1 MWNGNAT
8 WTGIDRG
15 YPYAVYAWLDVPRAP
30 QRLPW
35 VHDYSQVYAIASPN
49 ETLFVIYPTAP
60 NQEPENITVGQ
71 YAERVMGAWA
81 GFLNA
86 TTPFWRAYT
95 GPQPFWRLLYAQV
108 IVHVNLTRHTRIYSG
123 VEGGV
128 IGVWGWIRPPEEQRC
143 YLGDRAAGCGIV
155 DVTFEPGLYQ
165 YNIEENV
172 KAWDRPSTRN
182 LVVRLNASL
191 PPAPKPVR
199 DGHLDFYRWKET
211 CEWCERWECDP
222 SGYCY
227 CAQWAST
234 TREVREEPRWRKYT
248 EVRELEHNASLY
260 QKPWVPSAEDTVRVR
275 VPYTYRG
282 WEVWKEVVYGPWN
295 NGDPPPGA
303 YCYTHDVSPYKRVVF
318 WDVRR
323 SVKDAYAFAW
333 LSAVHTAGSL
343 GPPLPDYYE
352 DGPAEEDGFTVI
364 NLLRGAEYG
373 WECHWRV
380 LSAYRPEWDLVP
392 AANAN
397 MTELHRK
404 YALYLLAQ
412 GEYANARADFVLSVA
427 GEPPPI
433 GPAQYA
439 AEVLRGV
446 RKAFNGVAFYPLPE
460 PAPDSY
466 HSFNLLLVCFRFDWA
481 NETVKA
487 PASVVMEPGLEPW
500 LFRFALA
507 DSRLSRLTA
516 ERLSAMWAWVFEHP
530 PPPPPLE
537 AGRFL
542 PAPWPVPWNGW
553 MPLPYNA
560 SPGAPL
566 YYATFMGVPMWP
578 VFGLAVA
585 GAYVM
590 AAWASLYPNV
600 YIGLL
605 MAIAALEA
613 LSALFAFPSAGVLLA
628 KFVWQV
634 LEDLAFWYQIRL
646 LIKSRLFARV
656 FKAAHPVRAAARR
669 VVQRLYYKGYLKVSG
684 RRRWELDR
692 MLTPVGE
699 MERGLERRVVRRL
712 EEAAEKALRKIGES
726 KVGQAVGEATKAV
739 ERAWSHARWE
749 AAGAM
754 WERAKEA
761 GRRAWRIAQC
771 HDVVCAAREVS
782 ARVDRWFD
790 AKVAEAASKRPL
802 SYLLFWAHFDPNGRR
817 WAAALNTALY
827 YGMLRRGQITG
838 REFEELKNYRD
849 YLIAVRLAERLKALR
864 QASVEEAAEAAKE
877 ATERATAASLTA
889 MSQLAEA
896 LRKGAAAEEVEKLL
910 AEVYKPL
917 AELHQGA
924 FSKLAEIIAA
934 ALGEKKAPETPREL
948 AELLVRKAADF
959 LAVEPQIRRTW
970 AEEWSYQLSFAGYA
984 KALAA
989 RELEERLGELY
1000 LLTLAW
1006 DVARGRLERL
1016 GEAKAAVAVAKAK
1029 AETLAEL
1036 REALA
1041 RRGLEPREAEAFL
1054 KTATSRVKEDLSRV
1068 MEAFGVEIS
1077 FIKLLK
1083 IDEERLAKALGEAG
1097 RAAKLAEAA
1106 VKAVE
1111 EAKASL
1117 SRIEAAGLGEAGARL
1132 LEAARRALEE
1142 VLRGGGEE
1150 AVRQFKA
1157 EAEAIRRGLSGE
1169 AEKSVRQLEE
1179 RVAEV
1184 LQKAA
1189 ERLEAVRREAYKRL
1203 REIAHDFLWVGRSEP
1218 LFTIAL
1224 PGAEEAL
1231 RAAERA
1237 LRAFAEGADREAV
1250 LRQFREEVAKV
1261 KQQYAALGADVRH
1274 LEGIERE
1281 VASVL
1286 QRLERPSPVKA
1297 PEDAAAKA
1305 ELVRR
1310 ALAAL
1315 SDDRTAKLAL
1325 ALYARGVDVD
1335 EALAARR
1342 AYEIVARG
1350 EHAGAVLEAEAA
1362 VKRLAEKAAELIT
1375 ALERYAEAKAAAEL
1389 AREPYEAVRLFAGA
1403 DRLRAE
1409 LLAKAAEVRE
1419 VAEAAKAAVMKVRA
1433 VEEALEKAPVGLKK
1447 SEARLP
1453 ERPDLSVLAQAFK
1466 ERVERLKT
1474 AGAERERL
1482 LAELRA
1488 LAELLRQAPAEAVK
1502 KAFAE
1507 AGIEFRA
1514 GSVEKAE
1521 AFAEAWRLAEALNKF
1536 AAWAA
1541 AAKEYGELAR
1551 EAEGAA
1557 HSLAKEMSNL
1567 REVLERRLEGRA
1579 YDNAVKAQIA
1589 RVRAAEEHLRAA
1601 VEALK
1606 ALERPPLEAAR
1617 VEKTEAKT
1625 PRDAVLAVLVDLFKQ
1640 KVEELR
1646 EARGEERE
1654 KLLRQVRELAS
1665 EVRQWPRELVA
1676 EAFKGAD
1683 VYVRPGSV
1691 SVDKEAVEE
1700 ARARLRELS
1709 AALGVESEK
1718 LMLWASVTHKAAEA
1732 VRRLREAEDVLRGH
1746 REIVEILNKGEVSDK
1761 ELAKLR
1767 SELRELARAL
1777 DLYPELAEFLRSPSF
1792 SADLAALARA
1802 AERLGLPEAV
1812 KFISAVEEARFA
1824 VDKHGF
1830 RRYYSEVYQEV
1841 LGTMT
1846 PAWQK
1851 ALLKAPIGA
1860 HVVNAMGLDLAREVF
1875 ARYDFLR
1882 QFGEALADISPYV
1895 PARLGL
1901 PVPVFD
1907 PALIGVVT
1915 PPKTY
1920 PEKLAKHIASWDDL
1934 GVQEGI
1940 RRFYKTD
1947 LGLKHR
1953 AVAEIAALG
1962 AKAVAFRRLAERLVK
1977 EGREGGD
1984 VYKQIAGLLIAARA
1998 AREELRIAALAE
2010 AAGAGQ
2016 QAKLLRESAVR
2027 LYASAV
2033 GEAFRLARELP
2044 VYELAEGLRPLLG
2057 NKARLV
2063 LEGVKGEDKLRR
2075 ALERLSAVIDLRELY
2090 RIYGEAYLARA
2101 MYAEYVYLS
2110 LSKGLRE
2117 RPRAVEPGYAVE
2129 AARALEGPVAHQRRV
2144 VEDAVAAAVPDWL
2157 RQRLEE
2163 LRGALQMADPATAP
2177 NYLKP
2182 YARGFGDFRSQ
2193 FNAFVEEV
2201 RRVAEFS
2208 PAAKQ
2213 VLITVAKYLA
2223 GDKRLEEYEG
2233 VRDWL
2238 PERDALAKYL
2248 GVRMLQVL
2256 REAEPARAPTV
2267 EHLERLPEAV
2277 KRAVAFEER
2286 VLVREGYYDE
2296 RLRAVYKA
2304 LGLEFV
2310 REHPSLA
2317 ASGLEGAIETLAAR
2331 HGLSAEEA
2339 VKALRELRNAP
2350 VDAVLEKARAAGE
2363 AVMEFLAEVA
2373 KTRILEE
2380 VTRRGAYY
2388 DADLAYREAKAVLER
2403 VEKIAAVKFSEG
2415 AAADVLIRLVDA
2427 ERLREGLLSNEPV
2440 PLGVM
2445 AARDVETALAL
2456 GHRFKIIPLN
2466 AEFLEGGVSRAER
2479 LYLVVHPAL
2488 EEAVERLREQ
2498 IAAELARSYYLELRH
2513 LGAAPPE
2520 IALKIP
2526 GVVGVREGD
2535 TLHLYVKDKVDEL
2548 AKAAARALA
2557 DGDKETAGRLL
2568 RRLRLVWLLVA
2579 KKYGVDLR
2587 GDEAVGYA

>member
-1 MWNGNAT
+1 AFVNGSDYISGAGYAPMWNGNAT

-802 SYLLFWAHFDPNGRR
+802 SYLLFWAHFDPHGRR

-934 ALGEKKAPETPREL
+934 ALGEKKAPETP
-948 AELLVRKAADF
+948 K
-959 LAVEPQIRRTW
+959 
-970 AEEWSYQLSFAGYA
+970 
-984 KALAA
+984 
-989 RELEERLGELY
+989 
-1000 LLTLAW
+1000 
-1006 DVARGRLERL
+1006 
-1016 GEAKAAVAVAKAK
+1016 
-1029 AETLAEL
+1029 
-1036 REALA
+1036 
-1041 RRGLEPREAEAFL
+1041 
-1054 KTATSRVKEDLSRV
+1054 
-1068 MEAFGVEIS
+1068 
-1077 FIKLLK
+1077 
-1083 IDEERLAKALGEAG
+1083 
-1097 RAAKLAEAA
+1097 
-1106 VKAVE
+1106 
-1111 EAKASL
+1111 
-1117 SRIEAAGLGEAGARL
+1117 
-1132 LEAARRALEE
+1132 
-1142 VLRGGGEE
+1142 
-1150 AVRQFKA
+1150 
-1157 EAEAIRRGLSGE
+1157 
-1169 AEKSVRQLEE
+1169 
-1179 RVAEV
+1179 
-1184 LQKAA
+1184 
-1189 ERLEAVRREAYKRL
+1189 
-1203 REIAHDFLWVGRSEP
+1203 
-1218 LFTIAL
+1218 
-1224 PGAEEAL
+1224 
-1231 RAAERA
+1231 
-1237 LRAFAEGADREAV
+1237 
-1250 LRQFREEVAKV
+1250 
-1261 KQQYAALGADVRH
+1261 
-1274 LEGIERE
+1274 
-1281 VASVL
+1281 
-1286 QRLERPSPVKA
+1286 
-1297 PEDAAAKA
+1297 
-1305 ELVRR
+1305 
-1310 ALAAL
+1310 
-1315 SDDRTAKLAL
+1315 
-1325 ALYARGVDVD
+1325 
-1335 EALAARR
+1335 
-1342 AYEIVARG
+1342 
-1350 EHAGAVLEAEAA
+1350 
-1362 VKRLAEKAAELIT
+1362 
-1375 ALERYAEAKAAAEL
+1375 
-1389 AREPYEAVRLFAGA
+1389 
-1403 DRLRAE
+1403 
-1409 LLAKAAEVRE
+1409 
-1419 VAEAAKAAVMKVRA
+1419 
-1433 VEEALEKAPVGLKK
+1433 
-1447 SEARLP
+1447 
-1453 ERPDLSVLAQAFK
+1453 
-1466 ERVERLKT
+1466 
-1474 AGAERERL
+1474 
-1482 LAELRA
+1482 
-1488 LAELLRQAPAEAVK
+1488 
-1502 KAFAE
+1502 
-1507 AGIEFRA
+1507 
-1514 GSVEKAE
+1514 
-1521 AFAEAWRLAEALNKF
+1521 
-1536 AAWAA
+1536 
-1541 AAKEYGELAR
+1541 
-1551 EAEGAA
+1551 
-1557 HSLAKEMSNL
+1557 
-1567 REVLERRLEGRA
+1567 
-1579 YDNAVKAQIA
+1579 
-1589 RVRAAEEHLRAA
+1589 
-1601 VEALK
+1601 
-1606 ALERPPLEAAR
+1606 
-1617 VEKTEAKT
+1617 
-1625 PRDAVLAVLVDLFKQ
+1625 
-1640 KVEELR
+1640 
-1646 EARGEERE
+1646 
-1654 KLLRQVRELAS
+1654 
-1665 EVRQWPRELVA
+1665 
-1676 EAFKGAD
+1676 
-1683 VYVRPGSV
+1683 
-1691 SVDKEAVEE
+1691 
-1700 ARARLRELS
+1700 
-1709 AALGVESEK
+1709 
-1718 LMLWASVTHKAAEA
+1718 
-1732 VRRLREAEDVLRGH
+1732 
-1746 REIVEILNKGEVSDK
+1746 
-1761 ELAKLR
+1761 
-1767 SELRELARAL
+1767 
-1777 DLYPELAEFLRSPSF
+1777 ELAEFL
-1792 SADLAALARA
+1792 
-1802 AERLGLPEAV
+1802 
-1812 KFISAVEEARFA
+1812 
-1824 VDKHGF
+1824 
-1830 RRYYSEVYQEV
+1830 
-1841 LGTMT
+1841 
-1846 PAWQK
+1846 
-1851 ALLKAPIGA
+1851 
-1860 HVVNAMGLDLAREVF
+1860 
-1875 ARYDFLR
+1875 
-1882 QFGEALADISPYV
+1882 
-1895 PARLGL
+1895 
-1901 PVPVFD
+1901 
-1907 PALIGVVT
+1907 
-1915 PPKTY
+1915 
-1920 PEKLAKHIASWDDL
+1920 
-1934 GVQEGI
+1934 
-1940 RRFYKTD
+1940 
-1947 LGLKHR
+1947 
-1953 AVAEIAALG
+1953 
-1962 AKAVAFRRLAERLVK
+1962 
-1977 EGREGGD
+1977 
-1984 VYKQIAGLLIAARA
+1984 
-1998 AREELRIAALAE
+1998 
-2010 AAGAGQ
+2010 
-2016 QAKLLRESAVR
+2016 
-2027 LYASAV
+2027 
-2033 GEAFRLARELP
+2033 
-2044 VYELAEGLRPLLG
+2044 
-2057 NKARLV
+2057 
-2063 LEGVKGEDKLRR
+2063 
-2075 ALERLSAVIDLRELY
+2075 
-2090 RIYGEAYLARA
+2090 
-2101 MYAEYVYLS
+2101 
-2110 LSKGLRE
+2110 
-2117 RPRAVEPGYAVE
+2117 
-2129 AARALEGPVAHQRRV
+2129 
-2144 VEDAVAAAVPDWL
+2144 
-2157 RQRLEE
+2157 
-2163 LRGALQMADPATAP
+2163 
-2177 NYLKP
+2177 
-2182 YARGFGDFRSQ
+2182 
-2193 FNAFVEEV
+2193 
-2201 RRVAEFS
+2201 
-2208 PAAKQ
+2208 
-2213 VLITVAKYLA
+2213 
-2223 GDKRLEEYEG
+2223 
-2233 VRDWL
+2233 
-2238 PERDALAKYL
+2238 
-2248 GVRMLQVL
+2248 
-2256 REAEPARAPTV
+2256 
-2267 EHLERLPEAV
+2267 
-2277 KRAVAFEER
+2277 
-2286 VLVREGYYDE
+2286 
-2296 RLRAVYKA
+2296 
-2304 LGLEFV
+2304 
-2310 REHPSLA
+2310 
-2317 ASGLEGAIETLAAR
+2317 
-2331 HGLSAEEA
+2331 
-2339 VKALRELRNAP
+2339 
-2350 VDAVLEKARAAGE
+2350 
-2363 AVMEFLAEVA
+2363 
-2373 KTRILEE
+2373 
-2380 VTRRGAYY
+2380 
-2388 DADLAYREAKAVLER
+2388 
-2403 VEKIAAVKFSEG
+2403 
-2415 AAADVLIRLVDA
+2415 
-2427 ERLREGLLSNEPV
+2427 
-2440 PLGVM
+2440 
-2445 AARDVETALAL
+2445 
-2456 GHRFKIIPLN
+2456 
-2466 AEFLEGGVSRAER
+2466 
-2479 LYLVVHPAL
+2479 
-2488 EEAVERLREQ
+2488 
-2498 IAAELARSYYLELRH
+2498 
-2513 LGAAPPE
+2513 
-2520 IALKIP
+2520 
-2526 GVVGVREGD
+2526 
-2535 TLHLYVKDKVDEL
+2535 
-2548 AKAAARALA
+2548 
-2557 DGDKETAGRLL
+2557 
-2568 RRLRLVWLLVA
+2568 
-2579 KKYGVDLR
+2579 
-2587 GDEAVGYA
+2587 